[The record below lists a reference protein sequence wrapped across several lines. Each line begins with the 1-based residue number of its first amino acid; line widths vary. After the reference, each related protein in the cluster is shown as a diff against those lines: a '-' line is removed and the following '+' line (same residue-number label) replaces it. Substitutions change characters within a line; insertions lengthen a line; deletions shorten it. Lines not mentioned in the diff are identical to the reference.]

1 MPQPICAM
9 ILPTRASHS
18 ASLINGNELPIL
30 TIKPAAGIT
39 AITTI
44 KHLPNFCQNSKLS
57 NFFMYVL
64 LQCKLDF
71 QTEMVGNYRFIFA
84 IKNHLTR

>member
-1 MPQPICAM
+1 MF
-9 ILPTRASHS
+9 PTIASQW

-57 NFFMYVL
+57 SFFIYISYDKSSTSTPKWSDTIGLFL
-64 LQCKLDF
+64 LLKI
-71 QTEMVGNYRFIFA
+71 T
-84 IKNHLTR
+84 